1 MRFQRVTTLGPAV
14 VLGFVLGLQHATDP
28 DHLVAVATIVTRAR
42 RFRDGAVVG
51 VLWGLGHAATLTL
64 AGGIVILLNVSLPE
78 ALTTGLELVVAAAII
93 ALGIFRLR
101 DALRGVGEAGP
112 GHLLADHDH
121 DSRAVFHSHP
131 HEHGGHVHAHPHV
144 HPERSLLGLLG
155 EARPIALRAVGIGAL
170 HGLAGTAAV
179 SLLILATLRSPL
191 DGFAYLGIF
200 ALGTI
205 AGMTALTAVM
215 AYPVALA
222 LRFHRAH
229 CALAVG
235 SGVLAIVFGI
245 VYAVRII

>member
-1 MRFQRVTTLGPAV
+1 VTALGPAV
-14 VLGFVLGLQHATDP
+14 VLGFILGLQHATDP

-51 VLWGLGHAATLTL
+51 VLWGIGHAATLTL

-78 ALTTGLELVVAAAII
+78 TLTTGLELVVAFVIVG
-93 ALGIFRLR
+93 LGVFRLR
-101 DALRGVGEAGP
+101 DALRGAGEAAP

-121 DSRAVFHSHP
+121 DGRAAFHSHS
-131 HEHGGHVHAHPHV
+131 HEHGGHAHPHV
-144 HPERSLLGLLG
+144 HPERSLLDVLG
-155 EARPIALRAVGIGAL
+155 CARPIAMRAVAIGAL

-179 SLLILATLRSPL
+179 SLLILATLRAPL
-191 DGFAYLGIF
+191 DGFVYLGVF

-222 LRFHRAH
+222 LRFQRAH
-229 CALAVG
+229 RALAVG
-235 SGVLAIVFGI
+235 SGLLAIVFGLI
-245 VYAVRII
+245 YFARTI